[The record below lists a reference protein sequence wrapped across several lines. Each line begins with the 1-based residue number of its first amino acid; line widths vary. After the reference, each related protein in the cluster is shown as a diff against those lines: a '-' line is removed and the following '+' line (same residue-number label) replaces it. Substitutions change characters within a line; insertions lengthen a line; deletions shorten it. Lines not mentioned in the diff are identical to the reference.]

1 MSSEQTAL
9 TPLSFTTLGG
19 AAVDPQDIEAERAR
33 ARTQGYSAGYAAG
46 VQMAA
51 EQTRAQQA
59 EHVRRLQA
67 QRERAQEEHDAA
79 LAALTN
85 AADALASRTV
95 EAVQAVD
102 RSLTAAALELAE
114 AILGA
119 ELKDGRSSAEAAL
132 RRVLENTE
140 PEDVRAV
147 RMHPAQ
153 ARLIAEQAQQAGVRA
168 AADPALAPGDAVA
181 DLAEGFLD
189 ARISTALQ
197 RCREALASSGG
208 SSVQPEAAA

>member
-1 MSSEQTAL
+1 MSAEQAAL
-9 TPLSFTTLGG
+9 TPLSFATLGG
-19 AAVDPQDIEAERAR
+19 AVVDTQDIEAERAR

-46 VQMAA
+46 ARVAA
-51 EQTRAQQA
+51 EQARAQQA
-59 EHVRRLQA
+59 EHARRLQA
-67 QRERAQEEHDAA
+67 QREQAQAEHDAE

-85 AADALASRTV
+85 AADALASRTL

-119 ELKDGRSSAEAAL
+119 ELKDGRHCAESAL

-147 RMHPAQ
+147 RMNPRE

-197 RCREALASSGG
+197 RCREALASPGG
-208 SSVQPEAAA
+208 SSAQPEAAA